1 MGKLEDLP
9 DDTLKNAYPILR
21 KNTPIRNGNA
31 RRKTV
36 LRLGK
41 DTILSNYG
49 YAGKLDEG
57 WSRQAPEGFTKPTIE
72 HMKSYVKRKIGK
84 I

>member
-21 KNTPIRNGNA
+21 KNTPIQKGNA

-36 LRLGK
+36 LRADK
-41 DTILSNYG
+41 ILSNYG
-49 YAGKLDEG
+49 YAGKLDDG
-57 WSRQAPEGFTKPTIE
+57 FSKQAPEGFTKPTIE
-72 HMKSYVKRKIGK
+72 HMRNFVKKTVGK